1 MADNLEFLNLTSN
14 EKPEPLPGVETEA
27 AASPVSPETS
37 DESLPPVVEPAS
49 GSVVTFQGNSYDL
62 AAVIGVT
69 IGGMVLLSCLTCNLG
84 YYCLPVAPI
93 ILGAIGLIA
102 AKDAVDPDRT
112 KLLSWLSLGA
122 GVAVILL
129 IVLFVAAYIA
139 FIFFAVMADSG
150 GF

>member
-1 MADNLEFLNLTSN
+1 
-14 EKPEPLPGVETEA
+14 
-27 AASPVSPETS
+27 
-37 DESLPPVVEPAS
+37 
-49 GSVVTFQGNSYDL
+49 VVTFQGNSYDL